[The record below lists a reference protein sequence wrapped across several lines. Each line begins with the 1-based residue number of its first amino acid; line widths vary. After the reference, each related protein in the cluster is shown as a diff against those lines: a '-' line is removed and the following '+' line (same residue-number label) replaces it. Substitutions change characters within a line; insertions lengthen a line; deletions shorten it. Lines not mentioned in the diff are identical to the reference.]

1 MRYRRTQSDTVTLL
15 LMDIEG
21 LTRLLEPLRGS

>member
-1 MRYRRTQSDTVTLL
+1 MSFMPTILFLRITLL

-21 LTRLLEPLRGS
+21 LHKNVYSY

>member
-1 MRYRRTQSDTVTLL
+1 MGELESDTVTLL
-15 LMDIEG
+15 FTEIEG